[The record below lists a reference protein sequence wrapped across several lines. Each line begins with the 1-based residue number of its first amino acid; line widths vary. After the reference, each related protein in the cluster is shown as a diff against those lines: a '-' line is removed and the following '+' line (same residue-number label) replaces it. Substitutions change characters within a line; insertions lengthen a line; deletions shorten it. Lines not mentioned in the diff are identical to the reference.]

1 VKGVEE
7 DLANFIEDFCD
18 FLDGLE
24 ASIVKMKQQI
34 AKLVGVAEP
43 EKPKWNWNPDK
54 IKWEKA
60 EGWKGEFER
69 SEDINN
75 PEFKAMLKDLAQ
87 HNGKLTRDGV
97 FYWVFKN
104 GSTVGRKLRKA
115 KNEAERQNG

>member
-1 VKGVEE
+1 MDE
-7 DLANFIEDFCD
+7 DLAIFLED
-18 FLDGLE
+18 FLDMLNGME

-34 AKLVGVAEP
+34 AKLVGVAEA
-43 EKPKWNWNPDK
+43 EPKFSWNPDK

-60 EGWKGEFER
+60 QGVKGEFEK
-69 SEDINN
+69 SEDVNN

-87 HNGKLTRDGV
+87 HGGRLTRDGV